1 MTDMDKNPFVSVII
15 VSYNRKDEC
24 LECVDSV
31 LRSNYSPLEVI
42 AVDNASI
49 DNTYAA
55 LEERYAAKIKLVRSE
70 KNIYAAGGRNLGARY
85 ASGEYLLFIDSD
97 NVIDKEMITYLIEGI
112 RENKELKIG
121 IAGPFTYYKS
131 DRKRLCWLNNSIS
144 LVTSHTAFT
153 GAGAMDDGQ
162 YQYQN
167 LNYIT
172 VGHMPNVFML
182 KKDLFSA
189 VGGID
194 SDYVMHYE
202 ESDLAEKV
210 KRQGYSVV
218 LFPKAKTWHDLPLR
232 SVRGHKSFTGINTAM
247 VYYVSRNRVIF
258 MRKNSKGIRLLLFLV
273 LFSNLFL
280 IYNLAVLI
288 MNGKFSLITLVFK
301 GYADGLSFS
310 IKPKN
315 Q

>member
-1 MTDMDKNPFVSVII
+1 MTGMDKNPFVSVII
-15 VSYNRKDEC
+15 VSYNRKDDC

-31 LRSNYSPLEVI
+31 LRSNYSPLELIV
-42 AVDNASI
+42 VDNAST
-49 DNTYAA
+49 DDTYAA
-55 LEERYAAKIKLVRSE
+55 LRDRYADKIKLVRSE
-70 KNIYAAGGRNLGARY
+70 KNIYAAGGRNLGAGY
-85 ASGEYLLFIDSD
+85 ARGEYLLFIDSD
-97 NVIDKEMITYLIEGI
+97 NVIDKEMIACLIEGI
-112 RENKELKIG
+112 QENRELKIG

-144 LVTSHTAFT
+144 LITSHTAFT
-153 GAGAMDDGQ
+153 GAGVSDDG
-162 YQYQN
+162 QYQN

-182 KKDLFSA
+182 KKDLFNA
-189 VGGID
+189 VGRID

-210 KRQGYSVV
+210 KRQGYGVV

-232 SVRGHKSFTGINTAM
+232 SVRGHKSFMGRNPAM
-247 VYYVSRNRVIF
+247 VYYVSRNRIIF
-258 MRKNSKGIRLLLFLV
+258 MRKNSQGIRLLLFLV

-280 IYNLAVLI
+280 IYNLALLM
-288 MNGKFSLITLVFK
+288 MNGKFSLIPLVFK
-301 GYADGLSFS
+301 GHTDGLSFF